1 MITKVSHSFIY
12 VLNQEEAL
20 NFYTEIL
27 GFRLVANIPLGPGK
41 RWLSVSPPN
50 QPELEIVLMK
60 AMEGPFFSK
69 EAAKE
74 VNKLVSNGTFGWC
87 VFECKD
93 IYATYE
99 ELSRKGVTFVDP
111 PTETP
116 SGVSANFRDNSG
128 NWFSLKQL

>member
-50 QPELEIVLMK
+50 QPGLEIVLMK

-69 EAAKE
+69 EAAKD

-116 SGVSANFRDNSG
+116 SGVSANFIDNSG
-128 NWFSLKQL
+128 NWFSLKQS